1 LRSPRAGFDF
11 VASMTNRHDNSE
23 EENVH
28 PSRPK
33 PRSLR
38 RFLVPLLTI
47 ILVIALS
54 VVLFIY
60 RHEIERFS
68 NYAYAGVFVVSLLSS
83 ATVLIPVP
91 GVVVFLPLLE
101 TLNPVLVGVV
111 GAAGSI
117 IGETTAYAA
126 GRSGASLATHGKTY
140 TRVERWMKK
149 RGSLI
154 VFLFAAVPIL
164 PMDIAGL
171 VAGALSYPLWKF
183 IVVGLA
189 GKIIKYVTLMLVA
202 AMAVQWL
209 MPWINRFM
217 G

>member
-1 LRSPRAGFDF
+1 MGARVKSITKMSISGK
-11 VASMTNRHDNSE
+11 SGMHSE
-23 EENVH
+23 EENV
-28 PSRPK
+28 RPVQPK
-33 PRSLR
+33 LRGLR
-38 RFLVPLLTI
+38 RFLLPILTI
-47 ILVIALS
+47 ILVIVLS
-54 VVLFIY
+54 VVLYIF
-60 RHEIERFS
+60 RHEIVRFS

-83 ATVLIPVP
+83 ATVLVPVP
-91 GVVVFLPLLE
+91 GVVVFLPLLD

-140 TRVERWMKK
+140 TRVERWMKR

-154 VFLFAAVPIL
+154 VFLFAAVPVL
-164 PMDIAGL
+164 PMDVAGL
-171 VAGALSYPLWKF
+171 VAGALRYPLWKF
-183 IVVGLA
+183 FVVGLA
-189 GKIIKYVTLMLVA
+189 GKIIKYVTLMWVA

-217 G
+217 S